1 MITEGFDVRGT
12 KYKVGMEVLLPGG
25 TDLWYITKIELGQDN
40 KVGRLYL
47 INNKF
52 DMFESIQNMKNVTL
66 TGYFKPEFSKMAKE
80 LDKRDY
86 LDVKKNL
93 K

>member
-1 MITEGFDVRGT
+1 MTTEAYDARGT

-25 TDLWYITKIELGQDN
+25 ADLWYITKIELGPDN
-40 KVGRLYL
+40 KVGKLHL
-47 INNKF
+47 INSKF
-52 DMFESIQNMKNVTL
+52 DMFEEIQSMRHVTL

-86 LDVKKNL
+86 WDVKKNL

>member
-1 MITEGFDVRGT
+1 MTTEAYDVRGT

-25 TDLWYITKIELGQDN
+25 ADLWYITKIELGQDN
-40 KVGRLYL
+40 KVGKLFL
-47 INNKF
+47 INSKF
-52 DMFESIQNMKNVTL
+52 DIFEEIQSMKYVTL

-86 LDVKKNL
+86 WEVKKKL
-93 K
+93 

>member
-1 MITEGFDVRGT
+1 MTTEAYDVKGT
-12 KYKVGMEVLLPGG
+12 KYKVGMEVILPGG
-25 TDLWYITKIELGQDN
+25 ANLWYITKIELGNDG

-52 DMFESIQNMKNVTL
+52 DDFTNIQSLRNITL
-66 TGYFKPEFSKMAKE
+66 TGYYKPEFSKIAKE
-80 LDKRDY
+80 VDKRDY
-86 LDVKKNL
+86 FDVKKGL

>member
-1 MITEGFDVRGT
+1 MITEGFDARGT
-12 KYKVGMEVLLPGG
+12 KYKVGMEVLLTGG

-40 KVGRLYL
+40 KVGKLYL

-52 DMFESIQNMKNVTL
+52 DMFETIQNMKHITL

-80 LDKRDY
+80 LDKRDGI
-86 LDVKKNL
+86 DVKKNL